1 MIYNIKDFGAIG
13 DGKTLNTN
21 TIQKAIDE
29 CSKNGGGRVLIDD
42 GVFLTGGIEIKS
54 NVDLHVTAGTTLLG
68 SPNVDDFPN
77 RENVKHVNTEMLPR
91 WRNSAI
97 IFADEAKNISLTGM
111 GTIDCNGLNFV
122 KLKEEYK
129 GGWRYERINAPTPPR
144 VVFFTG
150 CKNVKIEDITMVNQP
165 SGWSYWIHDCDY
177 VTFDKL
183 KINADVQYP
192 NNDGIH
198 INSSRNVTV
207 SNCMITSGDDCIVVR
222 ANNASL
228 KEKKV
233 CERVTVTNCSLTSY
247 ACGIRIGWVNDGTIR
262 NCTFSNIVMTD
273 TNTGI
278 CLQLPMTHPRNMSAD
293 QGVEAT
299 LIENLS
305 FSNIVMD
312 SVYASPIRF
321 AISEHQRV
329 MCEAIRDIRFY
340 GVRARGLEFPWIIG
354 RPQNVIKNI
363 LFSDCSFEKVSDDI
377 LPNYTQHGSAVC
389 DRPINNIMLK
399 HTENVV
405 FNNTSFTVL

>member
-198 INSSRNVTV
+198 INSSRN
-207 SNCMITSGDDCIVVR
+207 
-222 ANNASL
+222 
-228 KEKKV
+228 
-233 CERVTVTNCSLTSY
+233 
-247 ACGIRIGWVNDGTIR
+247 
-262 NCTFSNIVMTD
+262 
-273 TNTGI
+273 
-278 CLQLPMTHPRNMSAD
+278 
-293 QGVEAT
+293 
-299 LIENLS
+299 
-305 FSNIVMD
+305 
-312 SVYASPIRF
+312 
-321 AISEHQRV
+321 
-329 MCEAIRDIRFY
+329 
-340 GVRARGLEFPWIIG
+340 
-354 RPQNVIKNI
+354 
-363 LFSDCSFEKVSDDI
+363 
-377 LPNYTQHGSAVC
+377 
-389 DRPINNIMLK
+389 
-399 HTENVV
+399 
-405 FNNTSFTVL
+405 

>member
-13 DGKTLNTN
+13 DGKALNTN
-21 TIQKAIDE
+21 AIQKAIDE
-29 CSKNGGGRVLIDD
+29 CSKNGGGQVLIDD
-42 GVFLTGGIEIKS
+42 GVFLTGSIEIKS
-54 NVDLHVTAGTTLLG
+54 NVDLHISASGTLLG
-68 SPNVDDFPN
+68 SPNVEDFPEK
-77 RENVKHVNTEMLPR
+77 ENVKHVNTKMLPR
-91 WRNSAI
+91 WRNAAI

-111 GTIDCNGLNFV
+111 GTIDCNGLSFV
-122 KLKEEYK
+122 KLKEKYL
-129 GGWRYERINAPTPPR
+129 GGWKYERIDAPTPPR

-150 CKNVKIEDITMVNQP
+150 CENVKIEDITMVNQP

-183 KINADVQYP
+183 KINADVEYP

-278 CLQLPMTHPRNMSAD
+278 CLQLPMTHPRKVTAD

-321 AISEHQRV
+321 AISEHKSV

-363 LFSDCSFEKVSDDI
+363 LFSDCSFEKVSDDV
-377 LPNYTQHGSAVC
+377 LPNYKHHGAASW
-389 DRPINNIMLK
+389 DRPLNNIMLK